1 MTLLLFLTVSTFP
14 SLPPESAQVIA
25 SPETFSEWSSLNDTI
40 MGGRSRAG
48 CRPTGDGLVLEG
60 EVVAEGGGF
69 VSCRSPTFRPPLN
82 LQAYQG
88 LRLRVDGDG
97 RTLKLAVACS
107 DGVLG
112 LTELIPGGLR
122 WVAPIPTKAVGT
134 TVVDVRFADLQPV
147 VRASPVTLPVRFQ
160 AAAVTRVQLLHSRFA
175 EGGGAQ
181 PGFRPGSIRL
191 LLRSVE
197 AF

>member
-1 MTLLLFLTVSTFP
+1 M
-14 SLPPESAQVIA
+14 QVVA
-25 SPETFSEWSSLNDTI
+25 SPQTFAEWTSLNDTI

-48 CRPTGDGLVLEG
+48 CHPTSEGLVFEG

-69 VSCRSPTFRPPLN
+69 VSCRSPDFRPPLN
-82 LQAYQG
+82 LVGFQG
-88 LRLRVDGDG
+88 LRLRVDGGG

-107 DGVLG
+107 DGVFG

-122 WVAPIPTKAVGT
+122 WVAPIPTQAEGT

-147 VRASPVTLPVRFQ
+147 VRANPVTLPVRFNP
-160 AAAVTRVQLLHSRFA
+160 ASVTRLQLLHSRFD
-175 EGGGAQ
+175 EGGSANA
-181 PGFRPGSIRL
+181 GFRPGPIRL
-191 LLRSVE
+191 LLRSIE

>member
-1 MTLLLFLTVSTFP
+1 M
-14 SLPPESAQVIA
+14 IA
-25 SPETFSEWSSLNDTI
+25 SPETFSDWSSLNDTI

-48 CRPTGDGLVLEG
+48 CRPTTEGLVFEG
-60 EVVAEGGGF
+60 EVVVEGGGF
-69 VSCRSPTFRPPLN
+69 VSCRSPEFRPPLN
-82 LQAYQG
+82 LRAFQG
-88 LRLRVDGDG
+88 FRLRVDGEG

-122 WVAPIPTKAVGT
+122 WVAPIATQVSGT

-147 VRASPVTLPVRFQ
+147 VRANPVTLPVRFNP
-160 AAAVTRVQLLHSRFA
+160 ASITRLQVLHSRYD
-175 EGGGAQ
+175 ESGDVN
-181 PGFRPGSIRL
+181 PGFRPGPIRL
-191 LLRSVE
+191 QLRSIE

>member
-1 MTLLLFLTVSTFP
+1 MP
-14 SLPPESAQVIA
+14 PPESVQVIA
-25 SPETFSEWSSLNDTI
+25 SPQTFAEWTSLNDTI

-48 CRPTGDGLVLEG
+48 CRPTPEGLVFEG

-69 VSCRSPTFRPPLN
+69 VSCRSPDFRPPLN
-82 LQAYQG
+82 LGGFQG
-88 LRLRVDGDG
+88 LRLRVDGGG

-122 WVAPIPTKAVGT
+122 WVAPIPTQAEGT
-134 TVVDVRFADLQPV
+134 TVVEVPFADLQPV
-147 VRASPVTLPVRFQ
+147 VRAKPVSLPVRFNP
-160 AAAVTRVQLLHSRFA
+160 ASVTRLQLLHSRFD
-175 EGGGAQ
+175 EGGAANSGFKAGA
-181 PGFRPGSIRL
+181 IRL
-191 LLRSVE
+191 VLRSIE